1 MGRRKT
7 KVTHTHST
15 HEFLVLSAKVDKLQS
30 VLSTLYFWEQDLA
43 NWVKSWDVPRTRL
56 GAHLHASWIDTKA
69 SPILKKVQFPLTL
82 RGDGSWALT
91 DAPFVFP
98 ARQSLNGDI
107 SVCLGIYRMER
118 L

>member
-30 VLSTLYFWEQDLA
+30 ALSTLYFWEQDLA

-56 GAHLHASWIDTKA
+56 GAHLHVSWRDIQGSLISKRV
-69 SPILKKVQFPLTL
+69 LFPLTQ
-82 RGDGSWALT
+82 RGDGSWALM
-91 DAPFVFP
+91 DVPFEFP
-98 ARQSLNGDI
+98 ARQSLNDDI
-107 SVCLGIYRMER
+107 S
-118 L
+118 